1 MVYCVKYFLQI
12 KVDSANEKIF
22 VTSKS
27 KDVGLQLVTS
37 VLQSFLCTRN
47 ILPSL
52 RIDGNLPSENVTF
65 IKSVR
70 GSLRGFLNC
79 LKSLFGMLKGPVLL
93 SFLRVWTALPLCLL
107 DLNEM
112 YLQRRR
118 YTSKNIKK
126 SWQTTDTDRK
136 MNQNIQDLQYIN

>member
-1 MVYCVKYFLQI
+1 MIKRFHGLLCQIPFVDQSRLRKWKDFCHKQEQRCWSIVRYFSFATFFVYKKY
-12 KVDSANEKIF
+12 
-22 VTSKS
+22 
-27 KDVGLQLVTS
+27 
-37 VLQSFLCTRN
+37 
-47 ILPSL
+47 LPSL

-107 DLNEM
+107 DLIEM

-126 SWQTTDTDRK
+126 SWQTTDTG
-136 MNQNIQDLQYIN
+136 

>member
-1 MVYCVKYFLQI
+1 M
-12 KVDSANEKIF
+12 
-22 VTSKS
+22 
-27 KDVGLQLVTS
+27 
-37 VLQSFLCTRN
+37 
-47 ILPSL
+47 
-52 RIDGNLPSENVTF
+52 
-65 IKSVR
+65 
-70 GSLRGFLNC
+70 LN
-79 LKSLFGMLKGPVLL
+79 GPVLL

-136 MNQNIQDLQYIN
+136 MNQNIQDL